1 MEILTEY
8 GPQLIQAFISTIQ
21 LTVLS
26 GVGSLLLGTV
36 LAAMRASPVWALRT
50 LATGYVNIIRN
61 TPLTLVV
68 LFASFGLAQQLGITL
83 ADPHS
88 PTSITDSSF
97 RLAVLSFTLYTA
109 TFVCEALRAGV
120 NTIPA
125 GQSEAGRS
133 LGLSFTQGLTFII
146 LPQAFRSVVG
156 PLGSI
161 LIALTKNTT
170 VASVIGVAEASLLMK
185 EVIENT
191 SALIVVGLIFALG
204 FMVLTLPTGALF
216 GFLSKKLEIKR

>member
-8 GPQLIQAFISTIQ
+8 GPQLVTAFIRTIQ
-21 LTVLS
+21 LAGLS
-26 GVGSLLLGTV
+26 AIGALILGTL
-36 LAAMRASPVWALRT
+36 LAAMRVSPVWAMRT
-50 LATGYVNIIRN
+50 VATAYVNIIRN

-83 ADPHS
+83 VDPDS

-97 RLAVLSFTLYTA
+97 RLAVLAFVLYTS

-120 NTIPA
+120 STVAI

-133 LGLSFTQGLTFII
+133 LGMGFTQVLGFIV
-146 LPQAFRSVVG
+146 LPQAFRAVIA

-161 LIALTKNTT
+161 MGALIKNTT

-191 SALIVVGLIFALG
+191 SALIIVGLIFALG
-204 FMVLTLPTGALF
+204 FMCLTIPTGAIF
-216 GFLSKKLEIKR
+216 GYFSKKLAVRT

>member
-8 GPQLIQAFISTIQ
+8 GDQLITAFIRTIQ
-21 LTVLS
+21 LAGLS
-26 GVGSLLLGTV
+26 AVGALAVGTI
-36 LAAMRASPVWALRT
+36 LAGMRVSPVWALRT
-50 LATGYVNIIRN
+50 LATGYVNIVRN

-83 ADPHS
+83 VDPNS

-97 RLAVLSFTLYTA
+97 RLAVLAFSTYTA

-120 NTIPA
+120 NTVAI
-125 GQSEAGRS
+125 GQSEAARS
-133 LGLSFTQGLTFII
+133 LGLGFTQGLRYIV
-146 LPQAFRSVVG
+146 LPQAFRSVIA

-161 LIALTKNTT
+161 MIALIKNTT

-191 SALIVVGLIFALG
+191 SALIIVGLIFAFG
-204 FMVLTLPTGALF
+204 FMCLTIPTGAVF
-216 GFLSKKLEIKR
+216 GFLSKKMAVQK

>member
-8 GPQLIQAFISTIQ
+8 SPQLLQAFVATIQ
-21 LTVLS
+21 LTILS
-26 GVGSLLLGTV
+26 AIGALLFGTL
-36 LAAMRASPVWALRT
+36 LAAMRVSPVWALRT
-50 LATGYVNIIRN
+50 LATGYVNIVRN

-83 ADPHS
+83 VDPKS

-97 RLAVLSFTLYTA
+97 RLAVLSFVLYTA

-120 NTIPA
+120 NTIPV

-133 LGLSFTQGLTFII
+133 LGLSFTQGLTHII

-156 PLGSI
+156 PLGSV

-204 FMVLTLPTGALF
+204 FMILTIPTGAVF
-216 GFLSKKLEIKR
+216 GYLSKKLEIRR

>member
-8 GPQLIQAFISTIQ
+8 GDQLITAFIRTIQ
-21 LTVLS
+21 LAGLS
-26 GVGSLLLGTV
+26 AVGALVLGTI
-36 LAAMRASPVWALRT
+36 LAAMRVSPVWALRT
-50 LATGYVNIIRN
+50 VATGYVNIVRN

-83 ADPHS
+83 VDPNS

-97 RLAVLSFTLYTA
+97 RLAVLAFSTYTA
-109 TFVCEALRAGV
+109 TFVCEAIRAGV
-120 NTIPA
+120 NTVA
-125 GQSEAGRS
+125 VGQSEAARS
-133 LGLSFTQGLTFII
+133 LGLGFTQGLCYIV
-146 LPQAFRSVVG
+146 LPQAFRAVIA

-161 LIALTKNTT
+161 MIALIKNTT

-204 FMVLTLPTGALF
+204 FMCLTIPAGAVF
-216 GFLSKKLEIKR
+216 GFLSKKLAVRS

>member
-8 GPQLIQAFISTIQ
+8 SPQLLQAFVATIQ
-21 LTVLS
+21 LTILS
-26 GVGSLLLGTV
+26 AIGALLFGTL
-36 LAAMRASPVWALRT
+36 LAAMRVSPVWALRT
-50 LATGYVNIIRN
+50 LATGYVNIVRN

-83 ADPHS
+83 VDPKS

-97 RLAVLSFTLYTA
+97 RLAVLSFVLYTA

-120 NTIPA
+120 NTIPV

-133 LGLSFTQGLTFII
+133 LGLGFTQGLTHII

-156 PLGSI
+156 PLGSV

-204 FMVLTLPTGALF
+204 FMILTIPTGAVF
-216 GFLSKKLEIKR
+216 GYLSKKLEIRR

>member
-8 GPQLIQAFISTIQ
+8 GDQLITAFIRTIQ
-21 LTVLS
+21 LAGLS
-26 GVGSLLLGTV
+26 AVGALVLGTI
-36 LAAMRASPVWALRT
+36 LAGMRVSPVWALRT
-50 LATGYVNIIRN
+50 LATGYVNIVRN

-83 ADPHS
+83 VDPNS

-97 RLAVLSFTLYTA
+97 RLAVLAFSTYTA

-120 NTIPA
+120 NTVAI
-125 GQSEAGRS
+125 GQSEAARS
-133 LGLSFTQGLTFII
+133 LGLGFTQGLRYIV
-146 LPQAFRSVVG
+146 LPQAFRAVVA

-161 LIALTKNTT
+161 MIALIKNTT

-191 SALIVVGLIFALG
+191 SALIIVGLIFAFG
-204 FMVLTLPTGALF
+204 FMCLTIPTGALF
-216 GFLSKKLEIKR
+216 GFFSKKLAVRT

>member
-1 MEILTEY
+1 MEILSEY
-8 GPQLIQAFISTIQ
+8 SPQLLKAFATTIQ

-26 GVGSLLLGTV
+26 ALGALIFGTL
-36 LAAMRASPVWALRT
+36 LAAMRVSPVWALRT
-50 LATGYVNIIRN
+50 LATGYVNIVRN

-83 ADPHS
+83 VDPKS
-88 PTSITDSSF
+88 TTSITDSSF
-97 RLAVLSFTLYTA
+97 RLAVLSFVLYTA

-120 NTIPA
+120 NTIPV

-133 LGLSFTQGLTFII
+133 LGLSFTQGLTHVI

-156 PLGSI
+156 PLGSV

-191 SALIVVGLIFALG
+191 SALIIVGLIFALG
-204 FMVLTLPTGALF
+204 FMILTIPTGAVF
-216 GFLSKKLEIKR
+216 GYLSKKLEIRR

>member
-1 MEILTEY
+1 VEILTEY
-8 GPQLIQAFISTIQ
+8 SDQLIQAFIRTIH
-21 LTVLS
+21 LTLLS
-26 GVGSLLLGTV
+26 AVGSLLLGTV
-36 LAAMRASPVWALRT
+36 LAAMRVSPVWALRT
-50 LATGYVNIIRN
+50 LATGYVNIVRN

-83 ADPHS
+83 ADPNS

-97 RLAVLSFTLYTA
+97 RLAVLSFSLYTA

-133 LGLSFTQGLTFII
+133 LGLSFTQGLAHII
-146 LPQAFRSVVG
+146 FPQAFRSVVG

-204 FMVLTLPTGALF
+204 FMALTLPTGALF